1 MRLNVYVSFED
12 LYEAIEYDKIAK
24 ERGLSGK
31 LVSVP
36 RKISSGCGYAWRTR
50 RHSVSQLQQMM
61 EDIKFSAIHDLS

>member
-36 RKISSGCGYAWRTR
+36 REISAGCGYAWRTR
-50 RHSVSQLQQMM
+50 VHSVSQIQQMM
-61 EDIKFSAIHDLS
+61 DGIKFSAIHDLS

>member
-31 LVSVP
+31 LVSIP
-36 RKISSGCGYAWRTR
+36 REISSGCGYAWRTR
-50 RHSVSQLQQMM
+50 RHSVSHLHQMM